1 MKHLNRFL
9 LATLCVLSF
18 STMQAQDENN
28 PWAITIGAN
37 AVDFYPTGEGDGGD
51 AISSTYYNEFFNASD
66 HWNILPALSR
76 ISVGRYIGS
85 GFVFELGGS
94 LNQIDKFGDAGVDD
108 WAYYGID
115 GMFNYSL
122 RAMTGGGWLDP
133 IIGIGGGYTW
143 LNGDTPVGSGQ
154 DPAGLY
160 GNNAEGFEGGATL
173 NGTAGF
179 NFWFSDNLALNYQIN
194 YKHSFD
200 YDQLPGHWQHVAGI
214 KLAFG
219 GQDTDGD
226 GIYDKD
232 DECPE
237 VPGLEQFNGCP
248 DSDGDGIEDRM
259 DECPNEAGLAQYNGC
274 PDTDGDG
281 VPDNRDECPTVAGL
295 AEMNGC
301 PDADGDGI
309 KDSEDECPNEAGPA
323 ENNGCPWQDRDNDG
337 VLDKDDECPEVAGT
351 AANNGCPEP
360 TVEVIE
366 ELNEYSRTILFD
378 LNKASVRNESE
389 ETLKSIAEIMKEYPQ
404 TIFHIEGHTDST
416 GSASYNEKL
425 SKERAASVREFLISE
440 GIPANRLTS
449 EGYGE
454 TQPIASNNTAQGRQE
469 NRRVEISL
477 DKEREMKEGATEDT
491 TDM

>member
-1 MKHLNRFL
+1 MKHLSRFL
-9 LATLCVLSF
+9 LATLFVLGF
-18 STMQAQDENN
+18 STAQAQDENN
-28 PWAITIGAN
+28 PWAITLGVN
-37 AVDFYPTGEGDGGD
+37 AVDFYPTGEGDGGGP
-51 AISSTYYNEFFNASD
+51 ISSTYYNEFFNATD

-76 ISVGRYIGS
+76 ISVGRYIGG
-85 GFVFELGGS
+85 GFNFELTGS
-94 LNQIDKFGDAGVDD
+94 LNQIDKFGDETVNDFSYYGVD
-108 WAYYGID
+108 GL
-115 GMFNYSL
+115 FNYSL
-122 RAMTGGGWLDP
+122 RSLTGDGWIDP
-133 IIGIGGGYTW
+133 VIGAGGGYTW
-143 LNGDTPVGSGQ
+143 IDE
-154 DPAGLY
+154 
-160 GNNAEGFEGGATL
+160 EGAATL
-173 NGTAGF
+173 NGTLGF
-179 NFWFSDNLALNYQIN
+179 NFWFSDNVALNLQAV

-200 YDQLPGHWQHVAGI
+200 NDQLHKHWQHVGGI
-214 KLAFG
+214 KLVFG
-219 GQDTDGD
+219 GTDTDGD

-237 VPGLEQFNGCP
+237 EPGLPEFNGCP
-248 DSDGDGIEDRM
+248 DSDGDGIEDRN

-281 VPDNRDECPTVAGL
+281 IPDPQDECPTVAGL
-295 AEMNGC
+295 QEMDGC
-301 PDADGDGI
+301 PDADGDGVR
-309 KDSEDECPNEAGPA
+309 DSEDECPNEAGPA
-323 ENNGCPWQDRDNDG
+323 ENNGCPWEDQDNDG

-351 AANNGCPEP
+351 VANNGCPEP

-378 LNKASVRNESE
+378 LNKSSIRPESE
-389 ETLKSIAEIMKEYPQ
+389 ETLRSIAEIMEEYPQ

-416 GSASYNEKL
+416 GSAAYNEEL
-425 SKERAASVREFLISE
+425 SRERAASVRQFLIDA

-477 DKEREMKEGATEDT
+477 DKEREMRDSAIDDD